1 MITVPTHPPTQ
12 ELLVPLRPELPPL
25 PRRLSPRRAPRTG
38 VATAIAWSVLA
49 IVALAYAIAQILT
62 GGVL

>member
-12 ELLVPLRPELPPL
+12 ELLLPLRPPL
-25 PRRLSPRRAPRTG
+25 PRRLDPRRAPRRG

-49 IVALAYAIAQILT
+49 CAAMAYAVTQLLT
-62 GGVL
+62 GGAL